1 MRVEN
6 TKNKISIFYT
16 LIVLVLMSV
25 VMIFLVNNIITVN
38 ALSSENNT
46 LRMEIKQI
54 EQTNDFLITEIE
66 KLQTYDRISK
76 LSEQRLGIKYHEK
89 SSLDKVI
96 NLKLD

>member
-1 MRVEN
+1 MTTEK

-16 LIVLVLMSV
+16 LVVLVFMSL
-25 VMIFLVNNIITVN
+25 VMIFLVNNIVTVN
-38 ALSSENNT
+38 SLSAENNK

-66 KLQTYDRISK
+66 KLQTYDRISR
-76 LSEQRLGIKYHEK
+76 LSEQKLGIKYYEK
-89 SSLDKVI
+89 SSIDRVI

>member
-1 MRVEN
+1 MTTEK

-16 LIVLVLMSV
+16 LVVLVFMSL
-25 VMIFLVNNIITVN
+25 VMIFLVNNIVTVN
-38 ALSSENNT
+38 SLSAENNK

-66 KLQTYDRISK
+66 KLQTYDRISR
-76 LSEQRLGIKYHEK
+76 LSEQKLGIKYHEK
-89 SSLDKVI
+89 SSIDRVI